1 MRNNIIPQSVTINLG
16 SFIESGGSPID
27 LFLPNTLCKKI
38 QFNKLKGVMSSYP
51 ILKEGDFYE
60 LSVEVEP
67 KMVFSNWGGEKQ
79 WTCLLSNII
88 YPMAMRLKEEYDTM
102 VSETKKEDNPFFY
115 NEIRKGGTYE
125 CYHSLSDLYVEEI
138 IIDTDNLTVEM
149 VLGS

>member
-1 MRNNIIPQSVTINLG
+1 MRKNIIPQSVTINLG

-60 LSVEVEP
+60 LSVDVEP
-67 KMVFSNWGGEKQ
+67 KMIFSNWGGEKH

-102 VSETKKEDNPFFY
+102 VSETTKEDNPLLI
-115 NEIRKGGTYE
+115 NEIREGSIYE
-125 CYHSLSDLYVEEI
+125 CIHTLSDIYVDEI
-138 IIDTDNLTVEM
+138 IIDTEKLTVEM